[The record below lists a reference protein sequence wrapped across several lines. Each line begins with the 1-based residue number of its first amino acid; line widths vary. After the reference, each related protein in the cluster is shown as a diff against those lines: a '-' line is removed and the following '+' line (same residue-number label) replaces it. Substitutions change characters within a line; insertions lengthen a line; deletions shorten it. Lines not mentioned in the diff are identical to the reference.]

1 MNGGAMKNQKP
12 KNQKTK
18 KPKNQKTKKPKN
30 QKTKTKNKKQN
41 QPLMV
46 FATPYP
52 SPSAPSHS
60 MTPPKS
66 TACVS
71 EIAPLPTEVPQ
82 LFAASFAPM
91 PKHITNP
98 TTCASRVESSRVESS
113 R

>member
-1 MNGGAMKNQKP
+1 
-12 KNQKTK
+12 
-18 KPKNQKTKKPKN
+18 
-30 QKTKTKNKKQN
+30 
-41 QPLMV
+41 MV

-71 EIAPLPTEVPQ
+71 EIAPLPTEVPK

-113 R
+113 RVESSRVESSR